1 MNKQMIERRFFEGA
15 ELRATG
21 DGDGPK
27 KLEGYAAVFNQ
38 RSEDLGGFREVIAPG
53 AFTKAVAEDDV
64 RALWNHD
71 SNHVL
76 GRTKSGTLKL
86 SEDDHGLKM
95 EVEPPD
101 TQVARDLIVSVE
113 RGDVDQQ
120 SFGFSV
126 RAGGE
131 QWHEDEEGVV
141 IRTIT
146 DAKLYDVSPVTY
158 PAYPQ
163 TEVQARSVEWA
174 QEEGLLKRGQSS
186 DEEGGQSSAVVP
198 VSTLLKINSNRQKG
212 LTK

>member
-1 MNKQMIERRFFEGA
+1 MIERRYFTTG

-21 DGDGPK
+21 DGDAPK
-27 KLEGYAAVFNQ
+27 KLEGYAAVFNE
-38 RSEDLGGFREVIAPG
+38 RSENLGGFREVIAPG
-53 AFTKAVAEDDV
+53 AFTQAVKEDDV

-71 SNHVL
+71 SNFVL
-76 GRTKSGTLKL
+76 GRTKSKTLEL
-86 SEDDHGLKM
+86 AEDDHGLRM
-95 EVEPPD
+95 AVTPPD
-101 TQVARDLIVSVE
+101 TQWAKDLLVTVE

-146 DAKLYDVSPVTY
+146 DAKLFDVSPVTY

-174 QEEGLLKRGQSS
+174 QETGLLKRGQSS
-186 DEEGGQSSAVVP
+186 DDEGGQSPDAVP
-198 VSTLLKINSNRQKG
+198 LSIRSKLLTHKERS
-212 LTK
+212 L

>member
-1 MNKQMIERRFFEGA
+1 MNKNEIVVERRFFKGA

-27 KLEGYAAVFNQ
+27 KLEGYAAVFDV
-38 RSEDLGGFREVIAPG
+38 RSENLGGFREVIAPG

-120 SFGFSV
+120 SFAFSV

-158 PAYPQ
+158 PAYTQ
-163 TEVQARSVEWA
+163 TDVSARSVEWA
-174 QEEGLLKRGQSS
+174 TEQGLLKRGQSS
-186 DEEGGQSSAVVP
+186 DNEGGQSPDMVP
-198 VSTLLKINSNRQKG
+198 VSVLSRQLKLKERS
-212 LTK
+212 L